1 LIDSDT
7 WPSYVKGFI
16 KRSKKKVVGFQYVEV
31 LEGAIERAIK
41 NKGITPGQ
49 FQPRMFKRSRVVP
62 LDPMSQSF
70 HEGIGHEVYRNP
82 TGGIRCYTWNLDRT
96 SSWYS
101 PGSGYKSKGL
111 KFQRSH
117 LTLGLV

>member
-1 LIDSDT
+1 M
-7 WPSYVKGFI
+7 
-16 KRSKKKVVGFQYVEV
+16 VGFQYVEV
-31 LEGAIERAIK
+31 PEGAIERAIK

-82 TGGIRCYTWNLDRT
+82 TGGIRCYLFMVF
-96 SSWYS
+96 
-101 PGSGYKSKGL
+101 PGKRVQIEGSEIPEEPSDLRVGVAEL
-111 KFQRSH
+111 
-117 LTLGLV
+117 LTDHGS